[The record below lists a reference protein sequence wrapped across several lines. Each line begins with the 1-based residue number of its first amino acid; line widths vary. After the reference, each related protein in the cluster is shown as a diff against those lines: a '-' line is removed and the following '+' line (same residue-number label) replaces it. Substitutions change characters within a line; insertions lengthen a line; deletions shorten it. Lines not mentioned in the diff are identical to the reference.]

1 MTAAD
6 SVVDPEGLLDADDLA
21 AIFKVG
27 RRRVMEWQSQHSWP
41 CVRVGRTIRWTP
53 EQVEQIKARHT
64 VVKKADKAEIRP
76 ADGRTARSA
85 RRSA

>member
-1 MTAAD
+1 MTA
-6 SVVDPEGLLDADDLA
+6 ELLDADDLA
-21 AIFKVG
+21 AVFKTT
-27 RRRVMEWQSQHSWP
+27 RRRVMEWQNAYSWP
-41 CVRVGRTIRWTP
+41 CVRVGRTFRWTP

-64 VVKKADKAEIRP
+64 VSPTGIKP

>member
-1 MTAAD
+1 MNAD
-6 SVVDPEGLLDADDLA
+6 VAETLNADDLA
-21 AIFKVG
+21 AIFKVS
-27 RRRVMEWQSQHSWP
+27 RRRIMEWQHAHSWP

-53 EQVEQIKARHT
+53 EQVEQIKTRHT
-64 VVKKADKAEIRP
+64 VTPEGVKP

>member
-1 MTAAD
+1 MTPD
-6 SVVDPEGLLDADDLA
+6 NLLTADDLA
-21 AIFKVG
+21 VVFGVS
-27 RRRVMEWQSQHSWP
+27 RRRIMEWQHAHGWP

-53 EQVEQIKARHT
+53 ELVEQIKAKHT
-64 VVKKADKAEIRP
+64 ITPQAVKP